1 MATTAAVK
9 DDSTW
14 CARSACSRQCSPTC
28 CTKRSDADS
37 GSAHRSA
44 VGRALYRRVVER
56 VRFAP
61 RGRRGQVGE
70 PCDGRDAM
78 AWAAQCGERPRL
90 DTLFPAHELCLPS
103 LCFRERAGRRVSG
116 LLNPIGIQLVWQSA
130 LPASAGANGGWLLVS
145 LLHSEGN
152 SSRSNPGG
160 SWPPAMRGSPLPP
173 CGLSCFS
180 SCAGAGLRFACSDSA
195 TRRSTRDNFSQR
207 TQQPV
212 HFLYRVVVEEPD
224 AQKPPVLFDV
234 QLFGEIQ
241 RVIVAIPREE
251 AAFTQLGRQFELR
264 VCLSAHRDG
273 WTALIKPLRI

>member
-1 MATTAAVK
+1 MATTVAVK

-28 CTKRSDADS
+28 CTKRSDS

-103 LCFRERAGRRVSG
+103 LCFRERAGRRVGATQSDR
-116 LLNPIGIQLVWQSA
+116 NPTGMAIRVARERGCKWGMAPGFVTAFRRQQFPLEPRRELAARHARISVATMWALVFLFVRGCGIA
-130 LPASAGANGGWLLVS
+130 
-145 LLHSEGN
+145 
-152 SSRSNPGG
+152 
-160 SWPPAMRGSPLPP
+160 
-173 CGLSCFS
+173 
-180 SCAGAGLRFACSDSA
+180 
-195 TRRSTRDNFSQR
+195 
-207 TQQPV
+207 
-212 HFLYRVVVEEPD
+212 
-224 AQKPPVLFDV
+224 
-234 QLFGEIQ
+234 
-241 RVIVAIPREE
+241 
-251 AAFTQLGRQFELR
+251 
-264 VCLSAHRDG
+264 VCLQR
-273 WTALIKPLRI
+273 